1 MIINNKEFFS
11 SPYYFY
17 LKEGNNKYSLY
28 FSVEETL
35 TEARKKD
42 EVVHFKKDKEKD
54 VKKYLSK
61 VLKSKEKKTTKKVK
75 NELEELVNAD
85 GGMMNA
91 RTPMLNQP
99 LYPKKTMDQTVS
111 AARIT
116 NDPITRGYR
125 TYFGESENLEETDM
139 SDAFGYEE
147 TEDMDGK
154 ETYKY
159 FVKELGLEPDDAK
172 KRVKQKGQ
180 DPTGKKDKKSKYY
193 KDKNFVTRATLSEIQ
208 KQKMI
213 KVLEDILV
221 GKNQKGSEITEK
233 EPKVSPIVKKN
244 LATLKKQAEKEKI
257 SLSDLIKLLK
267 SE

>member
-99 LYPKKTMDQTVS
+99 LYPRKTMDQTVYS
-111 AARIT
+111 ARIT
-116 NDPITRGYR
+116 NDHITRG
-125 TYFGESENLEETDM
+125 
-139 SDAFGYEE
+139 
-147 TEDMDGK
+147 
-154 ETYKY
+154 
-159 FVKELGLEPDDAK
+159 
-172 KRVKQKGQ
+172 
-180 DPTGKKDKKSKYY
+180 
-193 KDKNFVTRATLSEIQ
+193 
-208 KQKMI
+208 
-213 KVLEDILV
+213 
-221 GKNQKGSEITEK
+221 
-233 EPKVSPIVKKN
+233 
-244 LATLKKQAEKEKI
+244 
-257 SLSDLIKLLK
+257 
-267 SE
+267 